1 MFETEQK
8 FLQTL
13 EQRLSREKYTA
24 YGAKLHLKSFAS
36 GLATIEVPNVFI
48 KKQVHGQDH
57 KVIFAALSVH
67 LPNLKR
73 VECVIAEE
81 AAGKRT
87 RRREES
93 KMVDWTTLV
102 GIEAQKTT
110 TSRDH
115 VTGLNPKYQLQ
126 NFIVGSN
133 SDVAYNA
140 ALAIIDQPG
149 SRYNPLYIYGGV
161 GIGKTHLIQA
171 IGNEIVKNDPK
182 MRVKYI
188 TMEVFYRDFLDSLR
202 KKVQD
207 WSQKY
212 RNVDVLI
219 VDDIQFIEGKEKS
232 QEQFFHVFNELHQEN
247 KQIII
252 SSDRHPSTISGLT
265 DRLLSRFTQG
275 LIIDI
280 QAPDLETRCAI
291 IEAKTA
297 DLGMSLD
304 AEIVERI
311 AEYIRSNVR
320 ELEGVLNKLQLEMTR
335 GRVITA
341 VTLDHLLS
349 TTTPTR
355 TLSPKLVVR
364 KTAEFFHISLEEIT
378 SEVRSSHILLPR
390 QIAMYLIRTEL
401 GVSFPK
407 TAAELGK
414 GDHTTA
420 MSACKKIERLLS
432 SDITLRTQIS
442 QIKETFYV

>member
-1 MFETEQK
+1 MFEVEQK

-24 YGAKLHLKSFAS
+24 YGAKLRLKSFTD
-36 GLATIEVPNVFI
+36 GLATLEVPNIFI

-57 KVIFAALSVH
+57 QIIFAALSVH
-67 LPNLKR
+67 LPNLR
-73 VECVIAEE
+73 IIESTIAEE
-81 AAGKRT
+81 AIGRRT
-87 RRREES
+87 RRRQDGGETI
-93 KMVDWTTLV
+93 DWT
-102 GIEAQKTT
+102 KTT
-110 TSRDH
+110 IGAEHTTTARDH
-115 VTGLNPKYQLQ
+115 MTGLNPKYQLQ
-126 NFIVGSN
+126 NFVVGSN

-140 ALAIIDQPG
+140 ALAVIDQPG

-171 IGNEIVKNDPK
+171 VGNEIVRRQPK

-188 TMEVFYRDFLDSLR
+188 TMEIFYRDFIEAIR
-202 KKVQD
+202 KKVND
-207 WSQKY
+207 WAQKY

-232 QEQFFHVFNELHQEN
+232 QEQFFHTFNDLQQEG

-280 QAPDLETRCAI
+280 QTPDLETRCAI

-297 DLGMSLD
+297 SMGFSLD
-304 AEIVERI
+304 SAITEKI

-320 ELEGVLNKLQLEMTR
+320 ELEGVLNKLQLETAR
-335 GRVITA
+335 GRLIT
-341 VTLDHLLS
+341 VGSLDQLLM

-355 TLSPKLVVR
+355 TLSPKIIIK
-364 KTAEFFHISLEEIT
+364 KTADFFHLSLDEIT
-378 SEVRSSHILLPR
+378 SESRSKHILEPR
-390 QIAMYLIRTEL
+390 QIAMYLLRTEL
-401 GVSFPK
+401 NLSLPK
-407 TAAELGK
+407 IATEFHK
-414 GDHTTA
+414 KDHTPVLNA
-420 MSACKKIERLLS
+420 MRKLDRLLS
-432 SDITLRTQIS
+432 TDLTLRTQVN
-442 QIKETFYV
+442 QIKESLHA